1 MITYICHNK
10 NDKTGEDLP
19 CTNNRCETSICPSCG
34 GRADAISEIFWCPE
48 CQVPIYEKTCPVCG
62 QEGKKLTSDVSPVFQ
77 EERLLLEIILEK
89 PFAFEK
95 DSVWNGNGN
104 NYFVNGKKIKFSV
117 KDLKNKD
124 ADAIRKQYEELK
136 AQNTYQYFEKQME
149 RFILCNKERY
159 NRIVEEAKGYIRS
172 MTENFDITDM
182 FVSFSGGKDS
192 TVVADLCKRA
202 LDGPGKKIL
211 HIFGDTTLEFPMTE
225 QYVAQY
231 KKENPKTPMISSR
244 NKEKNFEELC
254 EIVGPPSRVMRW
266 CCTIF
271 KTGAINQ
278 KISALFRGKK
288 RIVAFQ
294 GIRHSESA
302 SRSKYERTSTNSKI
316 AKQLTLCPI
325 IEWFDFD
332 VWLYLM
338 TTGIAFNSA
347 YRLGYARVGCYCCP
361 NNSLWSEF
369 LSGIFI
375 PDKYNNFQNLL
386 IDFAKKVGKK
396 DAEVYVKEG
405 KWKARQGG
413 NGLDYARKSI
423 VSYEPCVKEEN
434 AFNYDLTRPI
444 TEELYELFKPF
455 GTYQSELG
463 NKRLGEAYF
472 TDADNNVV
480 FVLQGR
486 PGQTRCK
493 VIVHREDAFHVK
505 GMSKVR
511 EKIDCQITKYQ
522 MCMGCKACESVCRF
536 NAITVKE
543 MPDKSTSYTINEAKC
558 VKCTECVSHFSVG
571 CYMRKVLTIKREDKE
586 GTTNA

>member
-1 MITYICHNK
+1 MIHCSESQLYW
-10 NDKTGEDLP
+10 
-19 CTNNRCETSICPSCG
+19 CE
-34 GRADAISEIFWCPE
+34 E
-48 CQVPIYEKTCPVCG
+48 CKIPLYEPVCG
-62 QEGKKLTSDVSPVFQ
+62 CCGAKGRQFVKDVRVVFP
-77 EERLLLEIILEK
+77 EEKVLLEILLGLKAGELNEK
-89 PFAFEK
+89 
-95 DSVWNGNGN
+95 SLWNAAGNVYYLDG
-104 NYFVNGKKIKFSV
+104 VRMPLSIQR
-117 KDLKNKD
+117 LREMD
-124 ADAIRKQYEELK
+124 AGTIRK
-136 AQNTYQYFEKQME
+136 TYDENRKNMDDTFFKQMTE
-149 RFILCNKERY
+149 RFVKANANRY
-159 NRIVEEAKGYIRS
+159 QEISQEALSYIWEETQGMEIG
-172 MTENFDITDM
+172 DM

>member
-10 NDKTGEDLP
+10 NDKTGENLP

-62 QEGKKLTSDVSPVFQ
+62 QEGKKLTSDVRPVFP

-136 AQNTYQYFEKQME
+136 AQNTYQFFEKQME

>member
-1 MITYICHNK
+1 MIHCYDAT
-10 NDKTGEDLP
+10 LFW
-19 CTNNRCETSICPSCG
+19 CETCG
-34 GRADAISEIFWCPE
+34 IPL
-48 CQVPIYEKTCPVCG
+48 YEPVCG
-62 QEGKKLTSDVSPVFQ
+62 CCGKTARPFVKDVRVVFP
-77 EERLLLEIILEK
+77 EEKILLEILLGLETGSLN
-89 PFAFEK
+89 ES
-95 DSVWNGNGN
+95 SVWNATGNVYYRDGKRMPLSIRGLQDHDTRKIREQYDERILQMDDR
-104 NYFVNGKKIKFSV
+104 YF
-117 KDLKNKD
+117 
-124 ADAIRKQYEELK
+124 
-136 AQNTYQYFEKQME
+136 KQMIQ
-149 RFILCNKERY
+149 RFVKGNTNRY
-159 NRIVEEAKGYIRS
+159 QEISQEALSYIWESTRG
-172 MTENFDITDM
+172 MDIGDM

-225 QYVAQY
+225 EYVKLY

-244 NKEKNFEELC
+244 NKEKDFTKLC
-254 EIVGPPSRVMRW
+254 EMVGPPSRVMRW

-278 KISALFRGKK
+278 KISALFRNKN

-302 SRSKYERTSTNSKI
+302 SRSKYQRTSTNSKI

-325 IEWFDFD
+325 IDWLDFD

-347 YRLGYARVGCYCCP
+347 YRLGYARVGCFCCP

-369 LSGIFI
+369 LSRIFI
-375 PDKYNNFQNLL
+375 PEKYEAFQTLL
-386 IDFAKKVGKK
+386 VDFAKKVGKK
-396 DAEVYVKEG
+396 DAEVYVREG

-413 NGLDYARKSI
+413 NGLDYARRSI
-423 VSYEPCVKEEN
+423 VSYKPCVTEEN
-434 AFNYDLTRPI
+434 AFNYELTRPI

-455 GTYQSELG
+455 GTYQPEMG

-472 TDADNNVV
+472 TDDNKNVV
-480 FVLQGR
+480 LVVQGR
-486 PGQTRCK
+486 IGQCK
-493 VIVHREDAFHVK
+493 CKIIIHKESAFHVK
-505 GMSKVR
+505 GLSKVR

-536 NAITVKE
+536 NAISVKE
-543 MPDKSTSYTINEAKC
+543 MPDKSTSYRIDATKC

-571 CYMRKVLTIKREDKE
+571 CYMRKVLTIKREEKEKE
-586 GTTNA
+586 GRK

>member
-1 MITYICHNK
+1 MIHCSESQLYW
-10 NDKTGEDLP
+10 
-19 CTNNRCETSICPSCG
+19 CE
-34 GRADAISEIFWCPE
+34 E
-48 CQVPIYEKTCPVCG
+48 CKIPLYEPVCG
-62 QEGKKLTSDVSPVFQ
+62 CCGAKGRRFVKDVRVVFP
-77 EERLLLEIILEK
+77 EEKVLLEILLGLKAGELNEK
-89 PFAFEK
+89 
-95 DSVWNGNGN
+95 SLWNAAGNVYYLDG
-104 NYFVNGKKIKFSV
+104 VRMPLSIQRLREMDAGK
-117 KDLKNKD
+117 
-124 ADAIRKQYEELK
+124 IRK
-136 AQNTYQYFEKQME
+136 TYDENRKNMDDTFFKQMTE
-149 RFILCNKERY
+149 RFVKANANRY
-159 NRIVEEAKGYIRS
+159 QEISQEALSYIWEETQGMEIG
-172 MTENFDITDM
+172 DM

-225 QYVAQY
+225 QYVARY

-369 LSGIFI
+369 LSSIFI
-375 PDKYNNFQNLL
+375 PDKCNDFQNLL

>member
-1 MITYICHNK
+1 MIHCSESQLYW
-10 NDKTGEDLP
+10 
-19 CTNNRCETSICPSCG
+19 CE
-34 GRADAISEIFWCPE
+34 E
-48 CQVPIYEKTCPVCG
+48 CKIPLYEPVCG
-62 QEGKKLTSDVSPVFQ
+62 CCGAKGRQFVKDVRVVFP
-77 EERLLLEIILEK
+77 EEKVLLEILLGLKAGEL
-89 PFAFEK
+89 K
-95 DSVWNGNGN
+95 DKSLWNAAGNVYYLDG
-104 NYFVNGKKIKFSV
+104 VRMPLSIQQ
-117 KDLKNKD
+117 LREMD
-124 ADAIRKQYEELK
+124 AVEIRKAYDKNRE
-136 AQNTYQYFEKQME
+136 TMDDTFFKQMIE
-149 RFILCNKERY
+149 RFVKANANRY
-159 NRIVEEAKGYIRS
+159 QEISQEALSYIWNE
-172 MTENFDITDM
+172 TQGIEIGDM

-225 QYVAQY
+225 EYVAQY

-244 NKEKNFEELC
+244 NKEKDFEELC
-254 EIVGPPSRVMRW
+254 GIVGPPSRVMRW

-338 TTGIAFNSA
+338 TTGISFNSA

-369 LSGIFI
+369 LSSIFI
-375 PDKYNNFQNLL
+375 PEKYNNFQNLL
-386 IDFAKKVGKK
+386 INFAKKVGKK

-434 AFNYDLTRPI
+434 AFYYDLTRPV

-455 GTYQSELG
+455 GTYQPELG
-463 NKRLGEAYF
+463 NKRLGEACF
-472 TDADNNVV
+472 TDADNNIVL
-480 FVLQGR
+480 VLQGR
-486 PGQTRCK
+486 QGQNRCK
-493 VIVHREDAFHVK
+493 VIIHNESAFHVK
-505 GMSKVR
+505 GISKVR

-536 NAITVKE
+536 NAITVRE
-543 MPDKSTSYTINEAKC
+543 LPDKSTAYTINEAKC

>member
-1 MITYICHNK
+1 MIHCSESQLYW
-10 NDKTGEDLP
+10 
-19 CTNNRCETSICPSCG
+19 CE
-34 GRADAISEIFWCPE
+34 E
-48 CQVPIYEKTCPVCG
+48 CKIPLYEPVCG
-62 QEGKKLTSDVSPVFQ
+62 CCGAKGRQFVKDVRVVFP
-77 EERLLLEIILEK
+77 EEKVLLEILLGLKAGELNEK
-89 PFAFEK
+89 
-95 DSVWNGNGN
+95 SLWNAAGNVYYLDG
-104 NYFVNGKKIKFSV
+104 VRMPLSIQR
-117 KDLKNKD
+117 LREMD
-124 ADAIRKQYEELK
+124 ARKIRK
-136 AQNTYQYFEKQME
+136 TYDENRKNMDDTFFKQMTE
-149 RFILCNKERY
+149 RFVKANANRY
-159 NRIVEEAKGYIRS
+159 QEISQEALSYIWEETQGMEIG
-172 MTENFDITDM
+172 DM

-266 CCTIF
+266 CCTRF

-369 LSGIFI
+369 LSSIFI
-375 PDKYNNFQNLL
+375 PDKYNDFQNLL

-472 TDADNNVV
+472 TDEDNNVV

>member
-1 MITYICHNK
+1 MIHCSESQLYW
-10 NDKTGEDLP
+10 
-19 CTNNRCETSICPSCG
+19 CE
-34 GRADAISEIFWCPE
+34 E
-48 CQVPIYEKTCPVCG
+48 CKIPLYEPVCG
-62 QEGKKLTSDVSPVFQ
+62 CCGARGRKFVKDVRVVFP
-77 EERLLLEIILEK
+77 EEKVLLEILLGLKAGEFNERSLWNAAGNVYYLDGVRM
-89 PFAFEK
+89 PF
-95 DSVWNGNGN
+95 SIRRLRG
-104 NYFVNGKKIKFSV
+104 
-117 KDLKNKD
+117 LD
-124 ADAIRKQYEELK
+124 AGEIRKAYDTRMEELDD
-136 AQNTYQYFEKQME
+136 TYFRQLME
-149 RFILCNKERY
+149 RFVKANRNRY
-159 NRIVEEAKGYIRS
+159 QEISQEALSYIWEETKG
-172 MTENFDITDM
+172 MDIGDM

-254 EIVGPPSRVMRW
+254 GIVGPPSRVMRW

-278 KISALFRGKK
+278 KISALFRNKS
-288 RIVAFQ
+288 RIIAFQ

-325 IEWFDFD
+325 IDWFDFD

-338 TTGIAFNSA
+338 TTGILFNRA

-369 LSGIFI
+369 LSSIFI
-375 PDKYNNFQNLL
+375 PEKHNDFQNLL

-396 DAEVYVKEG
+396 DAEVYVREG

-413 NGLDYARKSI
+413 NGLEYARRSI

-434 AFNYDLTRPI
+434 AFNYELTRPV

-455 GTYQSELG
+455 GTYQPELG
-463 NKRLGEAYF
+463 NKRLGEACF
-472 TDADNNVV
+472 TDADKNVV

-486 PGQTRCK
+486 QGQTKCK
-493 VIVHREDAFHVK
+493 VIVYKESAFHVR
-505 GMSKVR
+505 GLAKVR

-536 NAITVKE
+536 NAISVKE
-543 MPDKSTSYTINEAKC
+543 RQDKSTSYTINEAKC

-571 CYMRKVLTIKREDKE
+571 CYMRKVLTIKRADKE
-586 GTTNA
+586 GTNG

>member
-1 MITYICHNK
+1 MIHCSESQLYW
-10 NDKTGEDLP
+10 
-19 CTNNRCETSICPSCG
+19 CE
-34 GRADAISEIFWCPE
+34 E
-48 CQVPIYEKTCPVCG
+48 CRIPLYEPVCG
-62 QEGKKLTSDVSPVFQ
+62 CCGARGRKFVKDVRVVFP
-77 EERLLLEIILEK
+77 EEKVLLEILLGLKAGEFNEK
-89 PFAFEK
+89 SLWNAAGNVYYLDGVRMPF
-95 DSVWNGNGN
+95 SIRRLRG
-104 NYFVNGKKIKFSV
+104 
-117 KDLKNKD
+117 LD
-124 ADAIRKQYEELK
+124 AGEIRKAYDTRMEDMDD
-136 AQNTYQYFEKQME
+136 TYFCQLME
-149 RFILCNKERY
+149 RFVKANRNRY
-159 NRIVEEAKGYIRS
+159 QEISQEALAYIWEETKG
-172 MTENFDITDM
+172 MDIGDM

-231 KKENPKTPMISSR
+231 KKDNPKTPMISSR

-278 KISALFRGKK
+278 KISALFRNKS

-325 IEWFDFD
+325 IDWFDFD

-369 LSGIFI
+369 LTSIFI
-375 PDKYNNFQNLL
+375 PEKYNDFQNLL

-396 DAEVYVKEG
+396 DAEVYVREG

-413 NGLDYARKSI
+413 NGLEYARRSI

-434 AFNYDLTRPI
+434 AFNYELTRPV

-455 GTYQSELG
+455 GTYQPELG
-463 NKRLGEAYF
+463 NKRLGEACF
-472 TDADNNVV
+472 TDADKNVV
-480 FVLQGR
+480 LVLQGR

-493 VIVHREDAFHVK
+493 VIVHRETAFHVK

-543 MPDKSTSYTINEAKC
+543 MSDKSTSYTINEAKC

>member
-10 NDKTGEDLP
+10 NDKTGENLP

-62 QEGKKLTSDVSPVFQ
+62 QEGKKLTSDVRPVFP

-124 ADAIRKQYEELK
+124 ADVIRKQYEELK

>member
-1 MITYICHNK
+1 MIHCSESQLYW
-10 NDKTGEDLP
+10 
-19 CTNNRCETSICPSCG
+19 CE
-34 GRADAISEIFWCPE
+34 E
-48 CQVPIYEKTCPVCG
+48 CKIPLYEPVCG
-62 QEGKKLTSDVSPVFQ
+62 CCGARGRKFVKDVRVVFP
-77 EERLLLEIILEK
+77 EEKVLLEILLGLKAGEFNERSLWNAAGNVYYLDGVRM
-89 PFAFEK
+89 PF
-95 DSVWNGNGN
+95 SIRRLRG
-104 NYFVNGKKIKFSV
+104 
-117 KDLKNKD
+117 LD
-124 ADAIRKQYEELK
+124 AGEIRKAYDTRMEELDD
-136 AQNTYQYFEKQME
+136 TYFRQLME
-149 RFILCNKERY
+149 RFVKANRNRY
-159 NRIVEEAKGYIRS
+159 QEISQEALSYIWEETKG
-172 MTENFDITDM
+172 MDIGDM

-254 EIVGPPSRVMRW
+254 GIVGPPSRVMRW

-278 KISALFRGKK
+278 KISALFRNKS

-325 IEWFDFD
+325 IDWFDFD

-338 TTGIAFNSA
+338 TTGILFNRA

-369 LSGIFI
+369 LTSIFI
-375 PDKYNNFQNLL
+375 PEKYGNFQNLL

-396 DAEVYVKEG
+396 DAEVYVREG

-413 NGLDYARKSI
+413 NGLEYARRSI

-434 AFNYDLTRPI
+434 AFNYELTRPV

-455 GTYQSELG
+455 GTYQPEIG
-463 NKRLGEAYF
+463 NKRLGEACF
-472 TDADNNVV
+472 TDADKNVV

-486 PGQTRCK
+486 QGQTKCK
-493 VIVHREDAFHVK
+493 VIVYKESAFHVR
-505 GMSKVR
+505 GLAKVR

-536 NAITVKE
+536 NAISVKE
-543 MPDKSTSYTINEAKC
+543 RQDKSTSYTINEAKC
-558 VKCTECVSHFSVG
+558 VKCSECVSHFSVG

-586 GTTNA
+586 GTNG

>member
-1 MITYICHNK
+1 MIHCSESQLYW
-10 NDKTGEDLP
+10 
-19 CTNNRCETSICPSCG
+19 CE
-34 GRADAISEIFWCPE
+34 E
-48 CQVPIYEKTCPVCG
+48 CKIPLYEPVCG
-62 QEGKKLTSDVSPVFQ
+62 CCGAKGRQFVKDVRVVFP
-77 EERLLLEIILEK
+77 EEKVLLEILLGLKAGELNEK
-89 PFAFEK
+89 
-95 DSVWNGNGN
+95 SLWNAAGNVYYLDG
-104 NYFVNGKKIKFSV
+104 VRMPLSIQRLREMDAGK
-117 KDLKNKD
+117 
-124 ADAIRKQYEELK
+124 IRK
-136 AQNTYQYFEKQME
+136 TYDENRKNMDDTFFKQMTE
-149 RFILCNKERY
+149 RFVKANANRY
-159 NRIVEEAKGYIRS
+159 QEISQEALSYIWEETQGMEIG
-172 MTENFDITDM
+172 DM

-225 QYVAQY
+225 QYVARY

-369 LSGIFI
+369 LSSIFI
-375 PDKYNNFQNLL
+375 PDKYNDFQNLL